1 MNITSQ
7 CMCCGSLPRLVHVIC
22 GCGMGRS
29 LVVLPLSDGILG
41 PHMCVAL
48 VISSGKPF
56 NMLIYPEKFGDMNIN
71 PVKMENQLRVVRLE
85 YTTELADRE
94 RCSSYYQCVEVNS
107 VVKSLS
113 LKLSAYSVIFTEVDG
128 G

>member
-1 MNITSQ
+1 
-7 CMCCGSLPRLVHVIC
+7 
-22 GCGMGRS
+22 
-29 LVVLPLSDGILG
+29 
-41 PHMCVAL
+41 
-48 VISSGKPF
+48 
-56 NMLIYPEKFGDMNIN
+56 MLIYPEKFGDMNIN

-85 YTTELADRE
+85 YTTELADQE
-94 RCSSYYQCVEVNS
+94 HCSSYYQCVEVNS